1 MLEHVHDEEYACR
14 HRTLTTS
21 QIMMTLKR
29 TRQLYIAVPSVSVHS
44 LERYVTYSVAI
55 QPTHCNHE
63 LCSDLQVYMDKA
75 AEPK

>member
-1 MLEHVHDEEYACR
+1 
-14 HRTLTTS
+14 
-21 QIMMTLKR
+21 MMTLKR